1 MYAKT
6 TFRICGEVAVEG
18 KKGYLVECELFT
30 GRTHQIRVHLSGAG
44 LPLLGDELY
53 GGVPAKRIYLHAERL
68 ACTSAEGELN
78 FDVSSPCDF
87 GKSL

>member
-1 MYAKT
+1 M
-6 TFRICGEVAVEG
+6 
-18 KKGYLVECELFT
+18 
-30 GRTHQIRVHLSGAG
+30 HLSGAG

-68 ACTSAEGELN
+68 ACTSAEVELN
-78 FDVSSPCDF
+78 FDVSSPCNF